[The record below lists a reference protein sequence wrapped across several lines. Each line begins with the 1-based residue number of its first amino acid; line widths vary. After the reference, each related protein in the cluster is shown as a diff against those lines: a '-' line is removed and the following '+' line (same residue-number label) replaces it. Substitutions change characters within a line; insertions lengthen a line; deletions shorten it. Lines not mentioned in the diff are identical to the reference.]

1 MMPVTN
7 VMDEI
12 FLEREYLW
20 KLPEELLTE
29 EIEKSGVVDA
39 EEVETIDEAEVEM
52 TVEAV
57 MVDETDQFGLTNMD
71 LLPVPIFVLLW
82 KIFLAVSAGRASK
95 YLDEPFGSIERV
107 VTIRCWAIKNHS
119 QAKQHQYR

>member
-1 MMPVTN
+1 MDFVSSNLMTTGMPMMPVTN

-29 EIEKSGVVDA
+29 EIEKSGVVVA
-39 EEVETIDEAEVEM
+39 MEEVETIDAEVEM

-82 KIFLAVSAGRASK
+82 KIFLAVSAGR
-95 YLDEPFGSIERV
+95 I
-107 VTIRCWAIKNHS
+107 
-119 QAKQHQYR
+119 

>member
-1 MMPVTN
+1 MTTGMPMMPVTN

-29 EIEKSGVVDA
+29 EIEKSGVVDV

-82 KIFLAVSAGRASK
+82 KIFLAVSAGR
-95 YLDEPFGSIERV
+95 I
-107 VTIRCWAIKNHS
+107 
-119 QAKQHQYR
+119 

>member
-1 MMPVTN
+1 MDFVSSNLMTTGMPMMPVTN

-82 KIFLAVSAGRASK
+82 KIFLAVSAGR
-95 YLDEPFGSIERV
+95 I
-107 VTIRCWAIKNHS
+107 
-119 QAKQHQYR
+119 

>member
-1 MMPVTN
+1 MDFVSSNLMTTGMPMMPVTN

-29 EIEKSGVVDA
+29 EIEKSGVVA
-39 EEVETIDEAEVEM
+39 VEEVEMTDEAEVEM
-52 TVEAV
+52 TVEAAV

-82 KIFLAVSAGRASK
+82 KIFLAVSAGR
-95 YLDEPFGSIERV
+95 I
-107 VTIRCWAIKNHS
+107 
-119 QAKQHQYR
+119 

>member
-1 MMPVTN
+1 MDFVSSNLMTTGMPMMPVTN

-29 EIEKSGVVDA
+29 EIEKSGVVA
-39 EEVETIDEAEVEM
+39 VEEVEMIDEAEVEM
-52 TVEAV
+52 TVEEAV

-82 KIFLAVSAGRASK
+82 KIFLAVSAGR
-95 YLDEPFGSIERV
+95 I
-107 VTIRCWAIKNHS
+107 
-119 QAKQHQYR
+119 

>member
-1 MMPVTN
+1 MDFVSSNLMTTGMPMMPVTN

-71 LLPVPIFVLLW
+71 LLPVPIFVLL
-82 KIFLAVSAGRASK
+82 
-95 YLDEPFGSIERV
+95 
-107 VTIRCWAIKNHS
+107 
-119 QAKQHQYR
+119 

>member
-1 MMPVTN
+1 MTTEMPTMPVTN

-82 KIFLAVSAGRASK
+82 KIFLAVSAGR
-95 YLDEPFGSIERV
+95 I
-107 VTIRCWAIKNHS
+107 
-119 QAKQHQYR
+119 

>member
-1 MMPVTN
+1 MTTGMPMMPVTN

-29 EIEKSGVVDA
+29 EIEKSGVVDV

-82 KIFLAVSAGRASK
+82 KTFLAVSAGR
-95 YLDEPFGSIERV
+95 I
-107 VTIRCWAIKNHS
+107 
-119 QAKQHQYR
+119 

>member
-29 EIEKSGVVDA
+29 EIEKSGVVDV

-82 KIFLAVSAGRASK
+82 KIFLAVSAGR
-95 YLDEPFGSIERV
+95 I
-107 VTIRCWAIKNHS
+107 
-119 QAKQHQYR
+119 

>member
-1 MMPVTN
+1 MDFVSSNLMTTGMPMMPVTN

-29 EIEKSGVVDA
+29 EIEKSGVVVA

-82 KIFLAVSAGRASK
+82 KIFLAVSAGR
-95 YLDEPFGSIERV
+95 I
-107 VTIRCWAIKNHS
+107 
-119 QAKQHQYR
+119 